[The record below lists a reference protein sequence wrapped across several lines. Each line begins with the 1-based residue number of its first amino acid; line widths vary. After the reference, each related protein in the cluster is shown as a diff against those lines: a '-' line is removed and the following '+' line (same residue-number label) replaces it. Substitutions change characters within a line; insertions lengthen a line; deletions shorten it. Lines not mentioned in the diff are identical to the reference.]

1 MSQTVSFEP
10 ANKNFVAAWLFS
22 LFFGTFGVDRF
33 YLGKPV
39 SGLAKFL
46 TFGGFGLWAL
56 YDLLSILTGSTA
68 NLTNS
73 ELNGFK
79 KHALTAWIVTVAV
92 WVLTALFWFVIGL
105 SLLAGV
111 AAATSLFGF

>member
-1 MSQTVSFEP
+1 MSVQPGT
-10 ANKNFVAAWLFS
+10 KNFVAAWLFS

-56 YDLLSILTGSTA
+56 YDLLAILTGSTS
-68 NLTNS
+68 NLVDS

-92 WVLTALFWFVIGL
+92 WVLSVLFWFLIGV

-111 AAATSLFGF
+111 AAATSIFGF

>member
-1 MSQTVSFEP
+1 VSFAP

-33 YLGKPV
+33 YLGKPI
-39 SGLAKFL
+39 SGLVKFL
-46 TFGGFGLWAL
+46 TLGGFGLWAL

-68 NLTNS
+68 NLVES

-92 WVLTALFWFVIGL
+92 WVLTLVFWFLIGL
-105 SLLAGV
+105 SLIAGF
-111 AAATSLFGF
+111 AAAESIFGF